1 MSSAEENTRK
11 DDTQPAPDQPAP
23 DAARRRGR
31 RGEPPPKPKPAGM
44 KALEQ
49 ALAEAGKELK
59 DLT

>member
-1 MSSAEENTRK
+1 MGSAMSSADENTSK
-11 DDTQPAPDQPAP
+11 NDPQPRPG
-23 DAARRRGR
+23 AARRPGK

-49 ALAEAGKELK
+49 ALSKAGKELK

>member
-11 DDTQPAPDQPAP
+11 DDTQPAPDAAP
-23 DAARRRGR
+23 NTARRRGR

-49 ALAEAGKELK
+49 ALSKAGKELK